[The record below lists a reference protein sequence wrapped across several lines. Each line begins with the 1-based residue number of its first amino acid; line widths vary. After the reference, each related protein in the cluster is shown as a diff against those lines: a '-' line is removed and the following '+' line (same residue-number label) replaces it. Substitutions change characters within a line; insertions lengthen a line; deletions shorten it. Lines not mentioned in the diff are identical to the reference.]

1 MTVDTIIEARWLIP
15 IMPKRVIL
23 ENHSLVIVNGRIH
36 DILPTQFAKEK
47 YPDAKEV
54 VQLPQSVLM
63 PGFVNLHSHAAMNLL
78 RGLGADLPLM
88 DWLTTKIWPAEGKFM
103 SDAFVHDGSRLA
115 GHEMALSGVTC
126 TSDQYFF
133 PDATARGLR
142 EAGLRCAVSGLVIGF
157 PSAWAQNY
165 DEYLVKAEAL
175 IKRYRD
181 DPFVKPTIAPHAPYT
196 VNDQALKRCA
206 EISQAYNVPIHIHV
220 NETAGEVSDSLANYQ
235 MRPME
240 RLARLG
246 LVNDRLISVHSVHS
260 NDEDIARLADAG
272 SSVCHC
278 PCSNLKLA
286 SGFAPIAKFMKAGI
300 NIGIGTDGA
309 ASNDKL
315 DLLEETRIAAMLS
328 KAVANDTTTA
338 QVHDMLE
345 AATLGGARA
354 LDWDHEIG
362 SLEVGK
368 AADMIAIDLSHVAC
382 QPTLDPA
389 AQVLYSAGRENVTHT
404 WVAGELIASRKNSAT
419 FINTL
424 EPNELINIASRWQ
437 NRT

>member
-15 IMPKRVIL
+15 IVPKRVVL
-23 ENHSLVIVNGRIH
+23 ENHALVVVNGRIH
-36 DILPTQFAKEK
+36 DILPATLAHSK
-47 YPDAKEV
+47 YPDAEEV

-63 PGFVNLHSHAAMNLL
+63 PGLVNLHSHAAMNLL

-88 DWLTTKIWPAEGKFM
+88 DWLRTKIWPAEGKFM
-103 SDAFVHDGSRLA
+103 SDAFVHDGALLA

-133 PDATARGLR
+133 PEATARGLR

-157 PSAWAQNY
+157 PSAWAQND
-165 DEYLVKAEAL
+165 DEYLSKAEAL
-175 IKRYRD
+175 IKRYQN
-181 DPFVKPTIAPHAPYT
+181 DPFIKATIAPHAPYT

-206 EISQAYNVPIHIHV
+206 ELSKTYDVPIHIHV
-220 NETAGEVSDSLANYQ
+220 NETAGEVTNSLTEHQ
-235 MRPME
+235 MRPLE
-240 RLARLG
+240 RLAHLG
-246 LVNDRLISVHSVHS
+246 LVNERLISVHSVHC
-260 NDEDIARLADAG
+260 NDEDIKLLAEAG

-286 SGFAPIAKFMKAGI
+286 SGFAPVAKFMKAGI
-300 NIGIGTDGA
+300 NIGIGTDSA

-315 DLLEETRIAAMLS
+315 DLLEETRIAAMLT

-345 AATLGGARA
+345 SATLGGAKA
-354 LDWDHEIG
+354 LHWDHDIG

-368 AADMIAIDLSHVAC
+368 AADMIAIDLSHISC

-424 EPNELINIASRWQ
+424 KPNDLINMAKEWQ
-437 NRT
+437 NRM